1 LNGAIKPAKQPI
13 HHYTSSSGLLG
24 ILKEGVLWANEATS
38 LNDVSEVHY
47 GWDFIRNWFATQDQ
61 NDQV

>member
-1 LNGAIKPAKQPI
+1 
-13 HHYTSSSGLLG
+13 
-24 ILKEGVLWANEATS
+24 VLWANEATS